1 MSACW
6 SDERIENAAHS
17 SPGDE
22 AHLRECSACRDRLS
36 AAQAARA
43 LLTELRAVQRRDRA
57 ARDEHALVPGY
68 RIEREIHRGGQGI
81 VYRAVQEATKRP
93 VALKVLLAGRDATGR
108 ERQRFEREI
117 ELASRLDHPGIVTP
131 YDSGVADRAP
141 WCAMELV
148 DGVQLDKW
156 VRESRPTLRQ
166 KLALFRRVVS
176 AVAHAHHRGVIHRD
190 LKPANVLV
198 DAAGHPH
205 VLDFGAAFA
214 DAAFAGVSAVD
225 RMRMTAPGEFLG
237 TLAYAAPE
245 QFRGAAHAIDTRTDV
260 YALGA
265 VLYELLT
272 GRLPFDSQGGIAEI
286 ASHVTT
292 DRPLAPSTYAPGID
306 RDLDAVVM
314 KALAT
319 EPGDRYGS
327 AEAFDRDLDRYLGGE
342 PVEARRQSVAYVLR
356 KHLVRRRRP
365 LAAATILALIGG
377 ALTFAWFL
385 EHQRAEKQSE
395 QAALV
400 RSVVQDLLAAPS
412 PTRMGGDA
420 RLLDVYE
427 VLARDL
433 DSALASAPDVQAEVE
448 LTIGDTYRRLLR
460 ASEAVPHLR
469 KALARFREIDD
480 AHELQVARAVTALA
494 LALADTNEPE
504 AIDRATEA
512 LAIRDR
518 ELPPGHPE
526 IAMSRRTLA
535 TARLRQFQEV
545 DIEGTRDL
553 LDRALAELR
562 DICGDDHPE
571 VAETKIVRV
580 NAGADLSDRDKEQLL
595 SSALATLERSASKDP
610 RALDALKAYAA
621 FLQQHGRY
629 DEARVLLDRAGHMAH
644 DLFGDALAADM
655 LRRHARLE
663 FARGRFRSAEL
674 LSRQAVA
681 RELER
686 WAARRTDVGDPL
698 RALARRVEQPGSPA
712 AEPPFA
718 EAFAAL
724 RALEGD
730 GAFELAQWMNGI
742 ALVLH
747 ELERGRASE
756 PILREAL
763 QIRCRAMGADCPVRR
778 RTIELL
784 AAELIEARRGAEA
797 IPLLEESVATFERV
811 DEGDSPEAAHA
822 RELLAECRSQAAPEE
837 PR

>member
-1 MSACW
+1 MSECW
-6 SDERIENAAHS
+6 SDERIEEAARS
-17 SPGDE
+17 SLGGDVHVRDC
-22 AHLRECSACRDRLS
+22 ADCRDRLS
-36 AAQAARA
+36 AARSALA
-43 LLTELRAVQRRDRA
+43 LLAELRAVRRRESGS
-57 ARDEHALVPGY
+57 RDDHSLVPGY
-68 RIEREIHRGGQGI
+68 RVEHEIHRGGQGI
-81 VYRAVQEATKRP
+81 VYRALQEATKRP

-117 ELASRLDHPGIVTP
+117 ELASRLDHPGIVTL
-131 YDSGVADRAP
+131 YDSGVSDRTP

-148 DGVQLDKW
+148 EGVRLDEW
-156 VRESRPTLRQ
+156 VRESKPALRER
-166 KLALFRRVVS
+166 LALFRRVVS

-198 DAAGHPH
+198 DSNSNPH

-214 DAAFAGVSAVD
+214 DAVPVD
-225 RMRMTAPGEFLG
+225 RLRMTAPGEFLG

-265 VLYELLT
+265 VLYELIA
-272 GRLPFDSQGGIAEI
+272 GRLPFDTSGGIAEI

-292 DRPLAPSTYAPGID
+292 ERPPAPSAHARGVD
-306 RDLDAVVM
+306 RDLDAIVM

-319 EPGDRYGS
+319 EPADRYGS
-327 AEAFDRDLDRYLGGE
+327 AEAFDRDLERYLAGE
-342 PVEARRQSVAYVLR
+342 PIEARRHSVAYVLR

-365 LAAATILALIGG
+365 LALVSVIVLIGG
-377 ALTFAWFL
+377 ALALAWL
-385 EHQRAEKQSE
+385 SEHRRAEKQAE
-395 QAALV
+395 QAELV
-400 RSVVQDLLAAPS
+400 RSVVQDLLAAPA
-412 PTRMGGDA
+412 PQRMGGDA

-433 DSALASAPDVQAEVE
+433 DSALAGAPDVQAEVE

-480 AHELQVARAVTALA
+480 AHELQVARAGSALS
-494 LALADTNEPE
+494 LARADMNERE
-504 AIDRATEA
+504 AIDLATEA
-512 LAIRDR
+512 LAIRER
-518 ELPPGHPE
+518 ELPAGHPDT
-526 IAMSRRTLA
+526 AVSRRTLA
-535 TARLRQFQEV
+535 TARLNQFQPV
-545 DIEGTRDL
+545 DVEGTRRL
-553 LDRALAELR
+553 LDRALADLR
-562 DICGDDHPE
+562 ALFGDDHPE

-580 NAGADLSDRDKEQLL
+580 HAGQDLSDRENEQLL

-610 RALDALKAYAA
+610 RALDALKAYAS
-621 FLQQHGRY
+621 FLQQRGRF
-629 DEARVLLDRAGHMAH
+629 DEARVLLDRAGDLAH
-644 DLFGDALAADM
+644 TLFGDALAADM

-663 FARGRFRSAEL
+663 FARGSFRSAEL

-747 ELERGRASE
+747 ELERGGASE
-756 PILREAL
+756 PLLREAL
-763 QIRCRAMGADCPVRR
+763 QIHCRAMGADCPVRR

-784 AAELIEARRGAEA
+784 ATELIDAQRGGEA
-797 IPLLEESVATFERV
+797 IPLLEESVATFERI
-811 DEGDSPEAAHA
+811 DEGHTPEAARA
-822 RELLAECRSQAAPEE
+822 KEQLAVCRSQASRAE